1 VWKLVAREPGDPTSD
16 QSRQRVLVCIGK
28 ARSRSR

>member
-1 VWKLVAREPGDPTSD
+1 VWKLVAREPGDPTSNQVQ
-16 QSRQRVLVCIGK
+16 QSALVCIGK